1 MRTLHIVQSGSQYT
15 VDPFHFETL
24 TRLVLYLRGRGVTQD
39 KILDIIEVLA
49 REGKYTMEQE

>member
-1 MRTLHIVQSGSQYT
+1 MRTIHLGQSGSPYT
-15 VDPFHFETL
+15 VDHFHFATL

-39 KILDIIEVLA
+39 KILDIIEALA